1 MRDSLSNNAEVVLE
15 AGNVSREFGGLRAV
29 SDYNLSLRQGDLLG
43 LIGPNGAG
51 KTTVFN
57 LLSGVLPPTE
67 GHIIFSGRP
76 MNGLRSDQYAKA
88 GIARTFQN
96 IRLFKGL
103 SVLDNV
109 RVAIDIPLKEK
120 VLGLLP
126 LPGASRQDRE
136 SREQARE
143 LLGIF
148 GLEGLSDR
156 SADTLPYGL
165 RRKLEIARALALR
178 PRLLLLDEPAAGM
191 NPQETKDLAQSIVAI
206 HSRFKLTTVLI
217 EHDMDLV
224 MGVAERIQVLS
235 RGSVLAEGK
244 PADIQSNPAVIEA
257 YLGSAADGAAWRTRR
272 DLLRQTKGQGNA

>member
-1 MRDSLSNNAEVVLE
+1 LSNNAEVVLE

-143 LLGIF
+143 LLDIF

-206 HSRFKLTTVLI
+206 HRRFKLTTVLI

>member
-1 MRDSLSNNAEVVLE
+1 LSNNAEVVLE
-15 AGNVSREFGGLRAV
+15 VGNVSREFGGLRAV

-143 LLGIF
+143 LLDIF

>member
-15 AGNVSREFGGLRAV
+15 VGNVSREFGGLRAV

-67 GHIIFSGRP
+67 GHIIFSGRR

-143 LLGIF
+143 LLDIF

-206 HSRFKLTTVLI
+206 HSRFILTTVLI

>member
-15 AGNVSREFGGLRAV
+15 VGNVSREFGGLRAV
-29 SDYNLSLRQGDLLG
+29 SDYNLSLHQGDLLG

-67 GHIIFSGRP
+67 GHIIFSGRR

-143 LLGIF
+143 LLDIF

>member
-1 MRDSLSNNAEVVLE
+1 MSNNAEVVLE
-15 AGNVSREFGGLRAV
+15 VGNVSREFGGLRAV

-143 LLGIF
+143 LLDIF

-191 NPQETKDLAQSIVAI
+191 NPQETKDLARSIVAI
-206 HSRFKLTTVLI
+206 HGHFKLTTVLI

>member
-1 MRDSLSNNAEVVLE
+1 LSNNAEVILE
-15 AGNVSREFGGLRAV
+15 VGSVSREFGGLRAV
-29 SDYNLSLRQGDLLG
+29 SDYNLSLHQGDLLG

-67 GHIIFSGRP
+67 GQIIFSGQP

-109 RVAIDIPLKEK
+109 RVAIDSPLKEK

-143 LLGIF
+143 LLRIF

-191 NPQETKDLAQSIVAI
+191 NPQETKDLARSIVAI
-206 HSRFKLTTVLI
+206 HSHFKLTTVLI

-235 RGSVLAEGK
+235 RGSVLAEGR

-257 YLGSAADGAAWRTRR
+257 YLGSAADGAAWRARR
-272 DLLRQTKGQGNA
+272 DLLRRTKGQGNA

>member
-1 MRDSLSNNAEVVLE
+1 MSNNAEVVLE
-15 AGNVSREFGGLRAV
+15 VGDVSREFGGLRAV

-67 GHIIFSGRP
+67 GHIIFSGRR

-143 LLGIF
+143 LLDIF

-165 RRKLEIARALALR
+165 RRKLEIARALALQ

-257 YLGSAADGAAWRTRR
+257 YLGSAADGAAWRARR
-272 DLLRQTKGQGNA
+272 NLLRQSKGQGNA

>member
-1 MRDSLSNNAEVVLE
+1 MSNNAEVVLE
-15 AGNVSREFGGLRAV
+15 VGNVSREFGGLRAV

-143 LLGIF
+143 LLDIF

-272 DLLRQTKGQGNA
+272 DLLRQTRGQGNA

>member
-1 MRDSLSNNAEVVLE
+1 VLE
-15 AGNVSREFGGLRAV
+15 VGNVSREFGGLRAV

-143 LLGIF
+143 LLDIF

>member
-1 MRDSLSNNAEVVLE
+1 MSNNAEVVLE
-15 AGNVSREFGGLRAV
+15 VGNVSREFGGLRAV

-67 GHIIFSGRP
+67 GHIIFSGRR

-143 LLGIF
+143 LLDIF

-191 NPQETKDLAQSIVAI
+191 NPQETKDLAQSIVEI
-206 HSRFKLTTVLI
+206 HSHFKLTTVLI

>member
-1 MRDSLSNNAEVVLE
+1 MSNNAEVVLE

-143 LLGIF
+143 LLDIF

>member
-1 MRDSLSNNAEVVLE
+1 MSNNAEVVLE
-15 AGNVSREFGGLRAV
+15 VGNVSREFGGLRAV

-67 GHIIFSGRP
+67 GHIIFSGRR

-143 LLGIF
+143 LLDIF

>member
-1 MRDSLSNNAEVVLE
+1 MSNNAEVVLKV
-15 AGNVSREFGGLRAV
+15 GNVSREFGGLRAV
-29 SDYNLSLRQGDLLG
+29 SDYSLSLRQGDLLG

-67 GHIIFSGRP
+67 GHIIFSGRR

-143 LLGIF
+143 LLDIF

>member
-1 MRDSLSNNAEVVLE
+1 LSNNAEVVLE

-143 LLGIF
+143 LLDIF

>member
-1 MRDSLSNNAEVVLE
+1 MSNNAEVVLE
-15 AGNVSREFGGLRAV
+15 VGNVSREFGGLRAV

-143 LLGIF
+143 LLDIF